1 MSKESAV
8 GNGCSGELPFVFEM
22 SQALMVILVEYSG
35 KVGVSFLSNYLLF
48 SHGRQT

>member
-1 MSKESAV
+1 MGKESEV

-35 KVGVSFLSNYLLF
+35 KVGDFISIRLLAF
-48 SHGRQT
+48 F